1 MRRRRRS
8 SRGECFDPLDQ
19 SAEHHKEWGD
29 QPTIKFFP
37 FHVTA
42 EITNV
47 FLLLCVY
54 LLLAVLRPA
63 GLETR
68 ANPLITPV
76 GIKPEWYFLF
86 LYAFMHYV
94 PPVVGTLAP
103 LVGLGL
109 LAAMPV
115 DRPQP
120 RARAAQA
127 QVAIAGSILRSGRH
141 RGPVHHRDHGVGGR
155 RWPGKRKPYS
165 WRSTFLKFLGASL
178 LLNALLV
185 PGVRHGDAAGEPG
198 ERVGHDHRHAPG
210 TRSAP

>member
-1 MRRRRRS
+1 MSDDDTRNADDTS
-8 SRGECFDPLDQ
+8 TLAVPEVAADAPPAHEQAAAECFDPLDQ

-68 ANPLITPV
+68 ANPLITPA

-109 LAAMPV
+109 LAAIPWI
-115 DRPQP
+115 DRNPERAP
-120 RARAAQA
+120 RKRRF
-127 QVAIAGSILRSGRH
+127 AIAGSIL
-141 RGPVHHRDHGVGGR
+141 VLVGIVILSIIGIM
-155 RWPGKRKPYS
+155 
-165 WRSTFLKFLGASL
+165 
-178 LLNALLV
+178 
-185 PGVRHGDAAGEPG
+185 E
-198 ERVGHDHRHAPG
+198 
-210 TRSAP
+210 

>member
-1 MRRRRRS
+1 MTDDHITDADDEVTPAVRED
-8 SRGECFDPLDQ
+8 GQAAGPECFDPLDQ

-37 FHVTA
+37 YHVTA

-54 LLLAVLRPA
+54 LLLAVVWPA

-68 ANPLITPV
+68 ANPLITPE

-103 LVGLGL
+103 LVGLAL
-109 LAAMPV
+109 LAALPWI
-115 DRPQP
+115 DRNPERAP
-120 RARAAQA
+120 RKRKF
-127 QVAIAGSILRSGRH
+127 AIAGSIL
-141 RGPVHHRDHGVGGR
+141 VLVGIVVLSIIGIM
-155 RWPGKRKPYS
+155 
-165 WRSTFLKFLGASL
+165 
-178 LLNALLV
+178 
-185 PGVRHGDAAGEPG
+185 E
-198 ERVGHDHRHAPG
+198 
-210 TRSAP
+210 

>member
-1 MRRRRRS
+1 MS
-8 SRGECFDPLDQ
+8 DELTKNADDDATLAAQEPPVPECIDPLDQ

-68 ANPLITPV
+68 ANPLITPE

-109 LAAMPV
+109 LAAIPWI
-115 DRPQP
+115 DRNPERAP
-120 RARAAQA
+120 RKRKF
-127 QVAIAGSILRSGRH
+127 AIAGSIL
-141 RGPVHHRDHGVGGR
+141 VLVGIVILSIIGIM
-155 RWPGKRKPYS
+155 
-165 WRSTFLKFLGASL
+165 
-178 LLNALLV
+178 
-185 PGVRHGDAAGEPG
+185 E
-198 ERVGHDHRHAPG
+198 
-210 TRSAP
+210 